1 MLRLFARLVISILI
15 MAVIDAIGLKGSG
28 RSTQTRVPE
37 GTFPPEFTPLLLAW
51 IVLLLLGG
59 VEFAASFLP
68 LGRSLR
74 PLIMLPGVLMVAVV
88 AIGFMEIGKGPA
100 IVRGFAIAAMFWL
113 IVLLGLGSVD
123 PLTRSDYL
131 VPHAHV
137 D

>member
-1 MLRLFARLVISILI
+1 MLRLFGRLVISILI

-28 RSTQTRVPE
+28 RSTQTRVHE
-37 GTFPPEFTPLLLAW
+37 GKIPPEFMPLLLAW
-51 IVLLLLGG
+51 VVLLLLGG

-123 PLTRSDYL
+123 PLTRTDYP

>member
-1 MLRLFARLVISILI
+1 MLRVFVRLVISILL
-15 MAVIDAIGLKGSG
+15 MVVVDAIGLKDSG
-28 RSTQTRVPE
+28 RHLKTQVHE
-37 GTFPPEFTPLLLAW
+37 GKFPPGFATLLLSW
-51 IVLLLLGG
+51 LVLLLLGG
-59 VEFAASFLP
+59 FEFAASFLP

-74 PLIMLPGVLMVAVV
+74 PLIIFPGVLMVAVV

-123 PLTRSDYL
+123 PLTRTDYR

>member
-1 MLRLFARLVISILI
+1 MTA
-15 MAVIDAIGLKGSG
+15 
-28 RSTQTRVPE
+28 STIIAQ
-37 GTFPPEFTPLLLAW
+37 GQPPLH
-51 IVLLLLGG
+51 
-59 VEFAASFLP
+59 ASLP
-68 LGRSLR
+68 IEVSNYLGRSLR
-74 PLIMLPGVLMVAVV
+74 PLIIFPGVLMIAVV

-123 PLTRSDYL
+123 PLTRTDYR